1 MLRLRY
7 KTLSLKKGFRLP
19 DVYTHKSMPLTV
31 ERPHRGK
38 TFIFFY
44 TGKHRQFM
52 SYQWLNANH
61 TKGDDSKT
69 NYHIYIRSA

>member
-7 KTLSLKKGFRLP
+7 KILPLKKGFRLP
-19 DVYTHKSMPLTV
+19 DVYSHKSMPLTV
-31 ERPHRGK
+31 ECPHHGK
-38 TFIFFY
+38 LFFFL
-44 TGKHRQFM
+44 GDIVNL
-52 SYQWLNANH
+52 SYQWLNANRS